1 MRSTHVA
8 LYAFRLTLNQGA
20 SPAFYRTKNFDRG
33 TATSAI
39 FLATFGLSMSMFSL
53 KQMQSSHQRRLRR
66 LC

>member
-1 MRSTHVA
+1 MHPTYPM
-8 LYAFRLTLNQGA
+8 LYALRLTLNQGA
-20 SPAFYRTKNFDRG
+20 SSALYKTKRFDRG

-39 FLATFGLSMSMFSL
+39 FLATIGLSMSMFSL

>member
-1 MRSTHVA
+1 MHSTSAA
-8 LYAFRLTLNQGA
+8 LYAFRLTLNQTA
-20 SPAFYRTKNFDRG
+20 APAFYRSRSFDRS

-53 KQMQSSHQRRLRR
+53 KQMQSSHQRRMRR